1 MQKAEKIALV
11 RGEVL
16 VVGVDV
22 AKRKH
27 FARIFDPMGLDVVKP
42 FSFHNSRDGFLRLV
56 SKISQAQDQQG
67 AGRVVIGMEPTGHYF
82 KPLAWFL
89 REKGYTVVT
98 VNPYHVKKAKEM
110 EDNSQTKN
118 DRKDAGII
126 AHLVKE
132 GRFLSC
138 ILPAGVYAE
147 LRVLSSAR
155 YQQKKK
161 LKSALC
167 QLESILDEYFPEL
180 PRVFKNLWGKAVS
193 FILRNRPFPSDI
205 LEAGLEELTEELKKA
220 SSGRVGKKRAQAL
233 MAIAQQSIGVKEGRK
248 AARIKLTSC
257 LDEVEFYHAKLKET
271 EEAMGEYLNQ
281 TGLSGYLL
289 SIPGIGVVTA
299 AGFLAEIGDPARYQH
314 FRQLQKLSG
323 YNLVEQSS
331 GTKRGARNI
340 SKRGRPGLRSILY
353 QASLVLVA
361 RNREFKALYHYFLT
375 RPANPLKKK
384 QALVAIALKLLR
396 VMFTLVKKK
405 VEYDPAQAL
414 GAYRQRQLLQAA

>member
-1 MQKAEKIALV
+1 MVTWWLHTA
-11 RGEVL
+11 
-16 VVGVDV
+16 
-22 AKRKH
+22 
-27 FARIFDPMGLDVVKP
+27 
-42 FSFHNSRDGFLRLV
+42 
-56 SKISQAQDQQG
+56 
-67 AGRVVIGMEPTGHYF
+67 THYF

-89 REKGYTVVT
+89 KERGYTVVI

-110 EDNSQTKN
+110 EDNSQAKN

-138 ILPAGVYAE
+138 ILPEGVYAE
-147 LRVLSSAR
+147 LRVLNRAR
-155 YQQKKK
+155 QQQKKK
-161 LKSALC
+161 LGSALC
-167 QLESILDEYFPEL
+167 ELEAILDEYFPEL
-180 PRVFKNLWGKAVS
+180 PRVFKNLLGKAAS

-205 LEAGLEELTEELKKA
+205 LKAGLEQLTEELKKA

-233 MAIAQQSIGVKEGRK
+233 VAIAQESIGVKQGIEG
-248 AARIKLTSC
+248 ARVKLTSC
-257 LDEVEFYHAKLKET
+257 LDEIEFYQAKLKET
-271 EEAMGEYLNQ
+271 EEAMDKYLNQ
-281 TGLSGYLL
+281 TGLGKYLL
-289 SIPGIGVVTA
+289 SIPGVGIVTA

-314 FRQLQKLSG
+314 FRQNKKLSG

-331 GTKRGARNI
+331 GEKEGQRGI

-353 QASLVLVA
+353 QASLVLLA
-361 RNREFKALYHYFLT
+361 KNKEFKALYHYFLT

-405 VEYDPAQAL
+405 WNMTQPKH
-414 GAYRQRQLLQAA
+414 